1 MLGSSPHREGSN
13 GVATTTASLSR
24 ELWTSIA
31 DIYDRVLVHPFLTG
45 LTDGTLPEESFRFY
59 IVQDTLYLR
68 EYARVHSIAAGKAAA
83 PEHMLHF
90 NKIASD
96 LVHAEQT
103 FHTDFFR
110 EWGLSDEDVWS
121 TPLAPTNVAYTTY
134 MLAAAY
140 AGTFAE
146 AVGAVL
152 PCAWIYLEVG
162 KVLSRTGS
170 PNPLYQRWIDMYGG
184 EEYEQLVRAVI
195 DIADELGPSLGERER
210 ELIKER
216 FVIASRYEWM
226 FWDMGLRREAWP
238 V

>member
-1 MLGSSPHREGSN
+1 
-13 GVATTTASLSR
+13 
-24 ELWTSIA
+24 
-31 DIYDRVLVHPFLTG
+31 
-45 LTDGTLPEESFRFY
+45 
-59 IVQDTLYLR
+59 
-68 EYARVHSIAAGKAAA
+68 
-83 PEHMLHF
+83 
-90 NKIASD
+90 
-96 LVHAEQT
+96 
-103 FHTDFFR
+103 
-110 EWGLSDEDVWS
+110 
-121 TPLAPTNVAYTTY
+121 

-210 ELIKER
+210 ELVKER
-216 FVIASRYEWM
+216 FVVASRYEWM
-226 FWDMGLRREAWP
+226 FWDMGLRRRSGPSERLGGYA
-238 V
+238 VSVAVRRTDSRSGTSIRSSTSRKQRFASRSTSSSSMVVNCRSR